1 MRSPMARRLTPRTTA
16 TGRGRPGFPQDLNTQ
31 GEFNETE
38 TCSVDHRL
46 AFGLGTTAALAE
58 EATGAT
64 SDITIVENSGA
75 DAVPGTDAEGKNDSE
90 SPGAVSAPEKDATG
104 NQPSGTGG
112 MTERLRGQRARRRR
126 RRRQLCPEP
135 GRPIGTGKRL
145 QQDVS

>member
-1 MRSPMARRLTPRTTA
+1 MRLKLALLATA
-16 TGRGRPGFPQDLNTQ
+16 
-31 GEFNETE
+31 
-38 TCSVDHRL
+38 V

-90 SPGAVSAPEKDATG
+90 SPGALSAPEKDATG

-112 MTERLRGQRARRRR
+112 MTDDSAANVPGADADGDSSVQNQGALSA
-126 RRRQLCPEP
+126 PE
-135 GRPIGTGKRL
+135 K
-145 QQDVS
+145 DSNKM